1 MDATNLEILLKDIPF
16 EKKQAG
22 NNRLELVIIASDRFA
37 AKKLVEERLTK
48 QKIVFKDGVKSS
60 SSLDIKTTDFT
71 SGTIFFRLYYKPK
84 SGGSGAGA
92 EVTALGECFQAYAS
106 YARQLHNK
114 NFESPEEIVEL
125 LREKGTRGVQADRT
139 LEQCI
144 KGLDPDW
151 MYSGMVIA
159 NELKTYISS
168 GTYTF
173 HRGSNLVEMIAEK
186 YKELSKKAGV
196 TLNINK
202 WNPADIWALRDGV
215 VIDLKPFKTL
225 SEFNF
230 YIKDLHVA
238 KKLVGVSLKKVPS
251 GKPTGTVYN
260 IKKRPV
266 VKYIGFRLGAASK
279 SFLGKDTSKDV
290 YVSFSDG
297 SSKGEMQIRTF
308 SAGMSGWQGEI
319 KGATAAGGKI
329 GGGNLEDALKF
340 AGIPSSTFIDQTSFK
355 SQCSTNNPVTVKKFI
370 QMYKFLSGDQRKDS
384 AIQQD
389 ITEMLKNYDNNWLYS
404 KFLGMQFLYT
414 MLSNRKQDEVM
425 HQVIAI
431 ASSTTKVSSVFI
443 KYS

>member
-1 MDATNLEILLKDIPF
+1 MDATNLEALLKDIPF

-22 NNRLELVIIASDRFA
+22 NNRLELVILGSDRFA
-37 AKKLVEERLTK
+37 AKKLVEERLSK
-48 QKIVFKDGVKSS
+48 FKIDFKDGVKSS

-71 SGTIFFRLYYKPK
+71 AGSIFFRLYYKPK

-106 YARQLHNK
+106 YARQLHTK

-125 LREKGTRGVQADRT
+125 LREKGTRGVKADRT

-144 KGLDPDW
+144 KGLDPEW

-159 NELKTYISS
+159 NELKNYLGTGTFTY
-168 GTYTF
+168 
-173 HRGSNLVEMIAEK
+173 HRGSDMVNMIAEK

-202 WNPADIWALRDGV
+202 WNPSDIWVLKDGV
-215 VIDLKPFKTL
+215 TIDLSPFKTL
-225 SEFNF
+225 SDFNY
-230 YIKDLHVA
+230 YIKDLHLA

-260 IKKRPV
+260 VKKRPT
-266 VKYIGFRLGAASK
+266 VKYLGFRLGAASK
-279 SFLGKDTSKDV
+279 TFFGKDTAKDV

-297 SSKGEMQIRTF
+297 TSTGEMQIRTF
-308 SAGMSGWQGEI
+308 SAGMTGWQGEI

-340 AGIPSSTFIDQTSFK
+340 AGVSTLSFVNQTTFKTQSSTK
-355 SQCSTNNPVTVKKFI
+355 NPMTVKKFT
-370 QMYKFLSGDQRKDS
+370 QMYKYLSGDKRKDPE
-384 AIQQD
+384 IQKD
-389 ITEMLKNYDNNWLYS
+389 IAEMMKTYDNNWLYS

-414 MLSNRKQDEVM
+414 MLSSGKQDQVM

-431 ASSTTKVSSVFI
+431 ASSTTNVSSVFI